1 MGPFF
6 FWSTLMIEI
15 NELKG
20 ELKEVVR
27 EMRAG
32 HMTQM
37 EILVE
42 LRGLKPRVE
51 KLEEEQEKLKIFMY
65 KALGILSVVSMLG
78 LPTTVYFLSQIG
90 GK

>member
-1 MGPFF
+1 
-6 FWSTLMIEI
+6 MIEI
-15 NELKG
+15 NELKT

-51 KLEEEQEKLKIFMY
+51 KLEEDVEKMKVFMY
-65 KALGILSVVSMLG
+65 KALGILGVVSMLG
-78 LPTTVYFLSQIG
+78 LPTTFYIVTQLG
-90 GK
+90 AK

>member
-1 MGPFF
+1 
-6 FWSTLMIEI
+6 MIEI
-15 NELKG
+15 NELKT
-20 ELKEVVR
+20 ELKEVVK

-51 KLEEEQEKLKIFMY
+51 ELEEDVEKMKIFMY
-65 KALGILSVVSMLG
+65 KAMGILGVVSMLG
-78 LPTTVYFLSQIG
+78 LPTTVYFLAQIG